1 MRPIE
6 HASMIPI
13 CQASGNVG
21 VGGELPTR
29 KPRQAGERPLFPF
42 VHSPRFCP
50 ITRPPGKSRYV
61 STPFYDPLPY
71 K

>member
-29 KPRQAGERPLFPF
+29 KPRQAREREREEPLFPF
-42 VHSPRFCP
+42 VH
-50 ITRPPGKSRYV
+50 G
-61 STPFYDPLPY
+61 PFVPVR
-71 K
+71 